1 MMQPD
6 SLDYVRCLEVLKHS
20 PLFGGLDDIVLRG
33 MLRIFHY
40 ETYVKGETAISPEQA
55 SDRLYIIISGR
66 AKVSRTV
73 KVYGR
78 D

>member
-6 SLDYVRCLEVLKHS
+6 SLDYVRCLEVLKQS